1 MEQDRGWRG
10 LPPCPLL
17 FLDSRWLRS
26 QAGVRSEMLR
36 GWLLGVRGGALIGS
50 ICPNLWC
57 GSSHRGRPQA
67 TKVRYHAELGSGSH
81 GGCWVNAWGSSTWL
95 GRPARGRG

>member
-36 GWLLGVRGGALIGS
+36 GWLLGVGGGE
-50 ICPNLWC
+50 P
-57 GSSHRGRPQA
+57 
-67 TKVRYHAELGSGSH
+67 
-81 GGCWVNAWGSSTWL
+81 
-95 GRPARGRG
+95 